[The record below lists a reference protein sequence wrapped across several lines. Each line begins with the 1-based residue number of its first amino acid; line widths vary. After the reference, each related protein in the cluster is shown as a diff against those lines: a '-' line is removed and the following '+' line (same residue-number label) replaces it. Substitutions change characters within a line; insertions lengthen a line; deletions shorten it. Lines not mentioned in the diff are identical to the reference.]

1 MMSGGEWKGLC
12 VLQFINEYFHTPLN
26 SFVLITM
33 ILVLNGTREHFAI
46 MRVLAGI
53 QIYGFLFFFT
63 FDLWII
69 IYGCTFTFWW
79 FRSVFVSTFCLV
91 WFMSTDKGWYTR
103 VRNVSIENC
112 WDRQAALLHFG
123 YTYVFASR
131 ILIFFFFWHK
141 IYKLLICEIIIIIII
156 YVCKSIKM
164 GENKIYISLLHI
176 FPSLWE

>member
-1 MMSGGEWKGLC
+1 MGVNEKGC
-12 VLQFINEYFHTPLN
+12 VFYNLLMNIFTLLSIHSYSLRWFSSWMAHVSILRLWESLQEFKYTV
-26 SFVLITM
+26 SSS
-33 ILVLNGTREHFAI
+33 
-46 MRVLAGI
+46 
-53 QIYGFLFFFT
+53 FFT

-112 WDRQAALLHFG
+112 WDRQAALLHFA